1 MSNPLFRSVKSC
13 VVLSLL
19 GAWAVL
25 AQPAGAQQQ
34 TLTGWFTITVAD
46 YPTESGLA
54 SEITYGLTDD
64 QGQYHELL
72 IDIDLMKPLGGPVAL
87 NRKLVTVVGEWE
99 QDGADATEKFRVSS
113 IRLAAPLSGAAALE
127 ASPDGT
133 SNLYTTFQA
142 AVTGS
147 QAWVTIL
154 CRFGDAT
161 DVTPYPVS
169 HYEKL
174 MGASYPGLGH
184 YWREVSYGKVNLTG
198 SMVVGWYNLPRPTI
212 LLSIHR

>member
-113 IRLAAPLSGAAALE
+113 IRLAVSLIRGRCFSQ

-133 SNLYTTFQA
+133 SNLCTNFPWRR
-142 AVTGS
+142 VGPGS
-147 QAWVTIL
+147 QCSLEVTHSMPL
-154 CRFGDAT
+154 
-161 DVTPYPVS
+161 
-169 HYEKL
+169 
-174 MGASYPGLGH
+174 
-184 YWREVSYGKVNLTG
+184 WRRNRCH
-198 SMVVGWYNLPRPTI
+198 P
-212 LLSIHR
+212 LSRQPL